1 MILSQNLS
9 IMILNLRI
17 PTYLSIQILSQK
29 LRNMIPK
36 QKKNNLPNTQNIL
49 NLSKKK
55 KMIKMN
61 ILILC
66 QNLNLPTELS
76 ILILNKN
83 LAFQKN

>member
-1 MILSQNLS
+1 M
-9 IMILNLRI
+9 NLRI